1 MKKFLVLAG
10 LAAALA
16 VPSLAATSTWN
27 LDPMHSNAQF
37 TVRHLGISNVQGEFT
52 KISGQVVL
60 DDADV
65 SQVDAST

>member
-27 LDPMHSNAQF
+27 IDPYHANAQF
-37 TVRHLGISNVQGEFT
+37 IVRHL
-52 KISGQVVL
+52 
-60 DDADV
+60 
-65 SQVDAST
+65 